1 MLESSLAIPLSE
13 SDGKAA
19 GALRRG
25 CVESRWRDSAVAVFV
40 FGLLHP
46 HGSLGWG
53 CNLPEDQCYWAGG
66 VGEAEVS
73 KPLLSWKQVT
83 QPSQARWN
91 NFLMVHVME
100 IWACSGGLGLG

>member
-1 MLESSLAIPLSE
+1 MLEGSSAILLSG

-25 CVESRWRDSAVAVFV
+25 CVESRLRDSTVAVFV

-53 CNLPEDQCYWAGG
+53 CNLLEDQCYWAGG
-66 VGEAEVS
+66 IGEAEAS
-73 KPLLSWKQVT
+73 KPLLFWKQVS
-83 QPSQARWN
+83 QPSQAR
-91 NFLMVHVME
+91 
-100 IWACSGGLGLG
+100 